1 MIYVKLNSDGD
12 IEKYPY
18 NLYDLNIDFPHTSF
32 TIPVEESSLNN
43 RNIYKVTQSV
53 KPEADHTK
61 NVVEGT
67 PILQNNEWVQV
78 WVIENATQEQI
89 QQKFDV
95 AAYDIRKQR
104 SDLLSSC
111 DWTQVAD
118 SPADKQA
125 WATYRQAL
133 RDISVQ
139 PNFPWSVEWPVAPS

>member
-32 TIPVEESSLNN
+32 TIPVEETSLNN
-43 RNIYKVTQSV
+43 RNIFKVTETP
-53 KPEADHTK
+53 KPNVNHTQE
-61 NVVEGT
+61 VVELS
-67 PILQNNEWVQV
+67 PILQNGVWVQV
-78 WVIENATQEQI
+78 WEVVPATQEQL
-89 QQKFDV
+89 QVK
-95 AAYDIRKQR
+95 YDNASYNIRKNR
-104 SDLLSSC
+104 NDLLSAC

-133 RDISVQ
+133 RDISSQ